1 MPCTQIGNTETG
13 SDVSG
18 KSWVQFQ
25 SYDTEVVLMLHIH
38 FDIQIEYQNISLV
51 REQNTWESQKEMTI
65 EGIHAKKSFT

>member
-1 MPCTQIGNTETG
+1 MPCTQIGNTGIG

-18 KSWVQFQ
+18 KSWVKFQ

-38 FDIQIEYQNISLV
+38 FDIQIEYQKGNLV

-65 EGIHAKKSFT
+65 EGIHAKSFT

>member
-1 MPCTQIGNTETG
+1 MPCTQIGNTGTG

-38 FDIQIEYQNISLV
+38 FDIQTEYQKGNLV

-65 EGIHAKKSFT
+65 EGIHAKSFT